1 MSDLSLQQVRNLE
14 HPDRAERARGLEPNL
29 DVQMMADA
37 LTKKVRGYKTAPKD
51 LDSIWVY
58 RPQDTYA
65 MGWLTYNDM
74 FDSSSSY
81 ECRHAVFSPNIQ
93 NGKYSYGSKT
103 HMATALHFNKG
114 LLNACKYLR
123 PPNTKQVLHQVQ
135 SKFCRAVHTAK
146 DEAKIRASKITNKID
161 TDVFGRTRLNQAPLN
176 RELANILRSDYEFV
190 DKELEAQLIEAFEAT
205 KEHKESRAL
214 HDVEHMFIEV
224 VQSQGA
230 NLYRGFNTVVQNS
243 SLYRH
248 DDSDGNKVSYTQEEL
263 PEKLFGAMSVLSMV
277 EEGQYVSGVGYRAGE
292 NMFYIKGE

>member
-1 MSDLSLQQVRNLE
+1 MSKLDLELVKKLE
-14 HPDRAERARGLEPNL
+14 HPDAQYSHTPNM
-29 DVQMMADA
+29 DVQWMADA
-37 LTKKVRGYKTAPKD
+37 LIKKVRGYKIAPRGAN
-51 LDSIWVY
+51 SIWVY

-65 MGWLTYNDM
+65 MGWVTYDDV
-74 FDSSSSY
+74 FESGTG
-81 ECRHAVFSPNIQ
+81 ECRHAVYSPNIH
-93 NGKYSYGSKT
+93 NGKYSYGDNCFMSS
-103 HMATALHFNKG
+103 ALHFNKG

-135 SKFCRAVHTAK
+135 SRFCRAVHNAK

-224 VQSQGA
+224 IQSQGA
-230 NLYRGFNTVVQNS
+230 NLYRGFNAVVQNS
-243 SLYRH
+243 ALFRH
-248 DDSDGNKVSYTQEEL
+248 NDSDGNKVLYTQEEL
-263 PEKLFGAMSVLSMV
+263 PEKLLGAMSVLSMV

>member
-1 MSDLSLQQVRNLE
+1 MSKLDLELVRDLSQNPKPNLE
-14 HPDRAERARGLEPNL
+14 TAFSLNL

-37 LTKKVRGYKTAPKD
+37 LTKKVRGYKISPKD
-51 LDSIWVY
+51 ANSIWVY

-65 MGWLTYNDM
+65 MGWVTYNDM
-74 FDSSSSY
+74 FQHGTG
-81 ECRHAVFSPNIQ
+81 ECRHAVYSPNIH
-93 NGKYSYGSKT
+93 NGKYSYGDNCFMSS
-103 HMATALHFNKG
+103 ALHFNKG

-123 PPNTKQVLHQVQ
+123 PLNAKQVLHQVQ
-135 SKFCRAVHTAK
+135 SRFCRAVHNAK

-224 VQSQGA
+224 IQSQGA

-243 SLYRH
+243 ALFRH
-248 DDSDGNKVSYTQEEL
+248 NDSDGNKVSYTQEEL